1 MLADGVARV
10 ARDQDVAGLG
20 MHHAVHE
27 LTAVSY
33 THLSHGGRAFCKRR
47 RIDEFG
53 TAGNTKLCRFTT
65 MK

>member
-27 LTAVSY
+27 LTAREHAGAHAGADGQVDHIGKALGA
-33 THLSHGGRAFCKRR
+33 TKR
-47 RIDEFG
+47 DL
-53 TAGNTKLCRFTT
+53 A
-65 MK
+65 

>member
-27 LTAVSY
+27 LTAREHAAPTPVPMV
-33 THLSHGGRAFCKRR
+33 R
-47 RIDEFG
+47 
-53 TAGNTKLCRFTT
+53 
-65 MK
+65 